1 MNENKLNILHLQNY
15 LNITCGV
22 SKTIYLIV
30 KNTPSQFQHYIAC
43 LGGDGLSRFKS
54 INIQPAVLKDHK
66 KSLLG
71 FILHYLKLYSFCK
84 KNKINIIH
92 SHHRYFDLLAFILS
106 PFLKVKTV
114 TSVQS
119 KVFGRKLSS
128 YKSDILIACSK
139 TIKNHLLNHYRI
151 NEDRIK
157 IIYNM
162 IDPNEKNIIIPKDEL
177 LNQLKI
183 STNCFIIGFIGR
195 FCIKEKGIDIL
206 LEAFRDLSKAYQ
218 NIYLLMIGDGEDKL
232 FVNDFFQ
239 KQNIH
244 GKIIPPQI
252 QIFNYYNLLDVL
264 ILPSRIEPFG
274 IVVLEAGFMK
284 KALIGS
290 RVDGIAE
297 IIEEKF
303 DGLLFNSGDV
313 ENLKREIIKLYDDR
327 EKGKQLGEN
336 LYKKVI
342 SNYSSE
348 QIIPKYEQLYNN
360 LFNAAK

>member
-15 LNITCGV
+15 LDITCGV

-30 KNTPSQFQHYIAC
+30 KNTSSQFQHFVAC
-43 LGGDGLSRFKS
+43 LGGDGLSRFNS
-54 INIQPAVLKDHK
+54 INTKPAILKDHK

-71 FILHYLKLYSFCK
+71 FIIHYLKLYSFCK

-162 IDPNEKNIIIPKDEL
+162 VDTNEKNIIIPKDEL

-195 FCIKEKGIDIL
+195 LCIKEKGIDIL
-206 LEAFRDLSKAYQ
+206 LEAIKNLSKDYP
-218 NIYLLMIGDGEDKL
+218 NIYLLMIGDGEDKV

-239 KQNIH
+239 KKNIH
-244 GKIIPPQI
+244 GNIIPPQI
-252 QIFNYYNLLDVL
+252 QIFDYYNLLDVL

-274 IVVLEAGFMK
+274 IVVLEAGLMK
-284 KALIGS
+284 KTFIGS

-297 IIEEKF
+297 LIE
-303 DGLLFNSGDV
+303 DNVNGLLFNSGDV
-313 ENLKREIIKLYDDR
+313 EDLTIKIEELYNDR
-327 EKGKQLGEN
+327 EKGERLAEN
-336 LYKKVI
+336 LYKKI
-342 SNYSSE
+342 MSKYTAD
-348 QIIPKYEQLYNN
+348 QIIPKYYQIYNQLI
-360 LFNAAK
+360 KSE